1 MGSCASTPPLL
12 SDRGVLRIIGMTSD
26 ASSSQTKAVAAMLM
40 TAEAVSWDG
49 DPVKTGSFT
58 AGAASF
64 VAAHCNTASA
74 VLPATTPGSDGTYT
88 QSGDLAIGCVPKAK
102 AVSQAVFERIR
113 RVLRRG

>member
-1 MGSCASTPPLL
+1 MGISASTPPLL
-12 SDRGVLRIIGMTSD
+12 PDRGVLRIIGMTSG

-88 QSGDLAIGCVPKAK
+88 QSGDLAIGCVPKAQ
-102 AVSQAVFERIR
+102 AVSQAA
-113 RVLRRG
+113 

>member
-12 SDRGVLRIIGMTSD
+12 PDRGVLRIIGMTSD

-88 QSGDLAIGCVPKAK
+88 QSGDLAGDGAVPKAE
-102 AVSQAVFERIR
+102 AVSQAVFGESYES
-113 RVLRRG
+113 